1 MIIGL
6 IALIY
11 GILKLMILCTNKSYI
26 LSKVDQNVGAYLRY
40 KALGFL
46 LFDSLITVVS
56 GLTILLL

>member
-11 GILKLMILCTNKSYI
+11 GVLKLMVLYTNKSYI
-26 LSKVDQNVGAYLRY
+26 VSKIDQSVGSYLRY
-40 KALGFL
+40 KAFGFL
-46 LFDSLITVVS
+46 LLDSLITVIS